1 MKASLRT
8 FVVAIAAIAVG
19 GCGKD
24 EKTVAAP
31 SVDVLAQDTTLQ
43 LTPPPV
49 RPDQDLGPQDIL
61 AVAAPASG
69 AAGEATPARKQSA
82 DRASRRAGT
91 RNTALASGTARSV
104 PSRTASQRVRATRR
118 TTVASSTSSRI
129 DTRSRTARR
138 QTRSTGRVPGT
149 DVAVGETGSRV
160 AAASERATP
169 TNEPATRT
177 IARANRAGVVA
188 AGSELDLQA
197 EQRVCTNTANV
208 GDRFEAVLVNQVPA
222 GNGTVIPKGATAVA
236 LVSSIARDKVASGG
250 GIDIQIESISF
261 DGRTY
266 PVSSRVTDTQLDKVR
281 SGSRGGDLAKVAA
294 GAVLGA
300 GAGQVV
306 GRDTRSTVI
315 GAAGGAAAGAVLA
328 GRSSTFNACVPNGGR
343 IIAELVQPL
352 TIQAGE

>member
-24 EKTVAAP
+24 EKIVATP

-43 LTPPPV
+43 LTPPP

-69 AAGEATPARKQSA
+69 AAVETAPVRKESA
-82 DRASRRAGT
+82 AKASRR
-91 RNTALASGTARSV
+91 TASRSTSLASGTRRSV

-118 TTVASSTSSRI
+118 ATAASSTSSRI

-138 QTRSTGRVPGT
+138 QTRSTGRVPGS

-160 AAASERATP
+160 EAGS
-169 TNEPATRT
+169 EPATRT
-177 IARANRAGVVA
+177 IALTKRAGVVA

-197 EQRVCTNTANV
+197 ERRVCTNTANV
-208 GDRFEAVLVNQVPA
+208 GDRFDAVLVNQVPGA
-222 GNGTVIPKGATAVA
+222 NGTVIPKGATAVA
-236 LVSSIARDKVASGG
+236 LVSSIQRDKVQSGG
-250 GIDIQIESISF
+250 GIDIEIESISF

-328 GRSSTFNACVPNGGR
+328 GRSTTFNACVPNGGR
-343 IIAELVQPL
+343 IIAELVRPL
-352 TIQAGE
+352 TIQATE

>member
-69 AAGEATPARKQSA
+69 AAVEATPARKQSA

-91 RNTALASGTARSV
+91 RNTALASGTASSV

-118 TTVASSTSSRI
+118 ATVASSTSSRI
-129 DTRSRTARR
+129 DTRSRTART
-138 QTRSTGRVPGT
+138 QTRSTRRVPGS
-149 DVAVGETGSRV
+149 DVAVAETGSRV
-160 AAASERATP
+160 GAP
-169 TNEPATRT
+169 NEPATPSIVRT
-177 IARANRAGVVA
+177 NRASVVA

-197 EQRVCTNTANV
+197 ERRVCTNTASV

-222 GNGTVIPKGATAVA
+222 ANGAVIPKGATAVA
-236 LVSSIARDKVASGG
+236 LVSSIERDKVQSGG

-261 DGRTY
+261 NGRTY
-266 PVSSRVTDTQLDKVR
+266 TVSSKVTDTQM
-281 SGSRGGDLAKVAA
+281 
-294 GAVLGA
+294 
-300 GAGQVV
+300 
-306 GRDTRSTVI
+306 
-315 GAAGGAAAGAVLA
+315 
-328 GRSSTFNACVPNGGR
+328 
-343 IIAELVQPL
+343 E
-352 TIQAGE
+352 

>member
-19 GCGKD
+19 GCGNED
-24 EKTVAAP
+24 KTVATP

-43 LTPPPV
+43 LTPPL
-49 RPDQDLGPQDIL
+49 RPDQDLGPQDIM

-69 AAGEATPARKQSA
+69 TAVEAAPARKQSA
-82 DRASRRAGT
+82 DKASRRAAT
-91 RNTALASGTARSV
+91 RNTSLASGTRNSV
-104 PSRTASQRVRATRR
+104 SSRMASQRVRATRR
-118 TTVASSTSSRI
+118 ATVASATSSRI
-129 DTRSRTARR
+129 ETRSRAARR
-138 QTRSTGRVPGT
+138 QARSTGRVPGR
-149 DVAVGETGSRV
+149 DVGVGETGSRV
-160 AAASERATP
+160 AAA
-169 TNEPATRT
+169 NEPATPT
-177 IARANRAGVVA
+177 TALTNRAGVVA

-197 EQRVCTNTANV
+197 ERRVCTNTASV
-208 GDRFEAVLVNQVPA
+208 GDRFEAVLVNQVPGA
-222 GNGTVIPKGATAVA
+222 NGTVIPKGATAVA
-236 LVSSIARDKVASGG
+236 LVSSIQRDQVQSGG

-261 DGRTY
+261 NGRTY

-328 GRSSTFNACVPNGGR
+328 GRSSTVNACVPNGGR

-352 TIQAGE
+352 TIQAAE

>member
-8 FVVAIAAIAVG
+8 FVVAIAAAAVG
-19 GCGKD
+19 ACGKD
-24 EKTVAAP
+24 EKIVATP

-43 LTPPPV
+43 LTPPL
-49 RPDQDLGPQDIL
+49 RPDQDLGPQDIM

-69 AAGEATPARKQSA
+69 AAVDAAPAGKQSA
-82 DRASRRAGT
+82 DKSSRRAAT
-91 RNTALASGTARSV
+91 RNTSLASGTAKSV

-118 TTVASSTSSRI
+118 ATVASSTSSRI

-236 LVSSIARDKVASGG
+236 LVSSIERANVASGG
-250 GIDIQIESISF
+250 GIDI
-261 DGRTY
+261 
-266 PVSSRVTDTQLDKVR
+266 
-281 SGSRGGDLAKVAA
+281 
-294 GAVLGA
+294 
-300 GAGQVV
+300 
-306 GRDTRSTVI
+306 
-315 GAAGGAAAGAVLA
+315 
-328 GRSSTFNACVPNGGR
+328 
-343 IIAELVQPL
+343 
-352 TIQAGE
+352 